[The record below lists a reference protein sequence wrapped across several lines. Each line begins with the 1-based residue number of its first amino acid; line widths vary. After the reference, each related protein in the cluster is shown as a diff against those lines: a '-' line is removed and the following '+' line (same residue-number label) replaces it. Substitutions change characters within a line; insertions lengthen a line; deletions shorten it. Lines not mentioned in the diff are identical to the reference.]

1 MEIVIIAIAVAIVA
15 GIWYYTRNPKALDA
29 NKDGVVDLADIALA
43 SKAVAETVKA
53 EVKEAAVEVKAE
65 VKKTV
70 AKAKASAKKA
80 PAKAKATVKKATVR
94 KPKSK

>member
-15 GIWYYTRNPKALDA
+15 GIWYYNRNPKALDV
-29 NKDGVVDLADIALA
+29 NKDGKVDAADAKVVVEA
-43 SKAVAETVKA
+43 VKA
-53 EVKEAAVEVKAE
+53 EVKETAVEVKAE

-70 AKAKASAKKA
+70 AKAKTAAKKA
-80 PAKAKATVKKATVR
+80 PAKAKETVKKAAGR